1 MSMRRNGRTVE
12 AIIGCAADTHG
23 TGVAYA
29 RLAGATERHLLRVP
43 FRLDA
48 LEHPDRAAG
57 YAALTAVARVL
68 RGRGVARVRFLVDDE
83 TLLGDLSGRTNVPDA
98 LVMPYVRLRC
108 ALNQFDDASFGQATS
123 GDLAQRARAEV
134 ALRIAA

>member
-1 MSMRRNGRTVE
+1 MTMKRNGRMVE
-12 AIIGCAADTHG
+12 ATIGCAADTCG
-23 TGVAYA
+23 AGVAYA
-29 RLAGATERHLLRVP
+29 RLAGAAEQHLLRVP
-43 FRLDA
+43 FRLEA
-48 LEHPDRAAG
+48 LERPGRAAG

-68 RGRGVARVRFLVDDE
+68 RGHGVARVRFLVDDE
-83 TLLGDLSGRTNVPDA
+83 TLLGDLSGRTSVPDA

-108 ALNQFDDASFGQATS
+108 ALNQFDDASFGQAAS